1 MHPDH
6 VRVSLDPIDRVG
18 LARETWRLWRRH
30 PMLWIVPGVLFAAA
44 VSESALT
51 TGPVLCFHRLT
62 TGIPCPGCGLTRGFV
77 ALLHGHVEAAL
88 HFNPLTPVVFGWMAV
103 WWSVAVGAFAAGR
116 PIPPTPRPL
125 LRIAFGVLLAF
136 WILRAAL
143 FLLRPDAWDQM
154 QHVALPLRLYALLF
168 G

>member
-1 MHPDH
+1 MQPVPGQAAVHPNTPPA
-6 VRVSLDPIDRVG
+6 VASEAWG
-18 LARETWRLWRRH
+18 LWRRH

-77 ALLHGHVEAAL
+77 ALLHGHLEAAL

-103 WWSVAVGAFAAGR
+103 WWVVAVGALAAGR
-116 PIPPTPRPL
+116 AIPPTPRPL
-125 LRIAFGVLLAF
+125 LRVAFGVLLSF
-136 WILRAAL
+136 WVLRAGL
-143 FLLRPDAWDQM
+143 FLLRPDAWEQM
-154 QHVALPLRLYALLF
+154 QHVALPLRAYALLF